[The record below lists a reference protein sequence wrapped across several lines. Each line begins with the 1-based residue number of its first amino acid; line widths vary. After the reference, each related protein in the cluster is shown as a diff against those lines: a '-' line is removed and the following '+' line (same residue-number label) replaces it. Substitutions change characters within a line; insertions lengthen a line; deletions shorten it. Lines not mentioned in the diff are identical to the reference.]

1 MKEFTREEYK
11 TISDHH
17 EKMMDMITDDIM
29 NQHGCGCSIEN
40 EVEISCEQHARE
52 LHNNGNLYQKTV
64 GNPQRVSDYINALT
78 HHYEHKCASEGY
90 LKGALIKLI

>member
-1 MKEFTREEYK
+1 MNKDKIIFNN
-11 TISDHH
+11 HG
-17 EKMMDMITDDIM
+17 MLMDIITDLIM
-29 NQHGCGCSIEN
+29 EKVKGKCDCTIDLEG
-40 EVEISCEQHARE
+40 VEISCEQHARE

-64 GNPQRVSDYINALT
+64 GNPQRVSDYINALK